1 MVLVDD
7 LVVMSDFFFKVVTSD
22 CLSGYEWML

>member
-7 LVVMSDFFFKVVTSD
+7 LVVMSDFFKVVTSD